1 MMQKWSGV
9 SGSMKEELL
18 AKPFESLEEHTTRAL
33 DVFLSIK
40 KSFEDI
46 TEYIEEP
53 KFWNHLFCA
62 CVLHDVGKGAT
73 GFQDMLRTIAEK
85 GKSPSWGYRH
95 EVLSASFVRLLPFD
109 EMTLKEIGLAII
121 THHKSLD
128 EIRER
133 YSTLYRTGERRFQE
147 KISELKPNIP
157 QINTFL
163 DKIFK
168 KSKKYI
174 KTSIHTEKMSE
185 NDLINFYEF
194 AMRGGKTDE
203 LENNK
208 KQYRIFLK
216 GLLNACD
223 HLASANRDSILYA
236 TKEVERLFSFKIN
249 TIQEAAKASDGNTLL
264 TAPTGLGKTEAGLLW
279 AQRNQNSVRGKRIL
293 YMLPYRTSINAMY
306 IRMKALFRKEGMV
319 SLLHGKSSYF
329 LYKHLS
335 ETDEDYSNTDY
346 KTIARKISNMKS
358 FSKKIYTPY
367 KILTPFQILKPFFG
381 SKNFEMNFCEFYR
394 SLLIVDEI
402 HSYEPNITGMIVGV
416 LQELESE
423 YGARILLMSATVPQ
437 FLANVLTRELD
448 IKNKINFDNTKLDE
462 FSRHR
467 IFVLNGTILD
477 YINEIKKSVKTGK
490 KILIVCNTVVR
501 AQEVFSFF
509 SEYEAILLHSRFTF
523 EDREKIEKNIKKV
536 DIMVATQV
544 VEVSLNISFD
554 ILYTEPA
561 PIDALLQ
568 RFGRVNRRGW
578 KNGKIAPV
586 YIFSEGSPYDKFI
599 YKPWETVLAT
609 VKILK
614 ELDGDILKESAIQT
628 LMDTVYS
635 SKFLSE
641 WEEEYQRARE
651 FTLESYKSLI
661 PLYDNPYLDSLY
673 ALIDSVEVVP
683 YQMKENY
690 LERVNQGR
698 FYDAMGYFLPIS
710 YRRFCILKGKNL
722 LESDNSNKTFFVK
735 TKYSKRWG
743 LTFEGCENHDI
754 PNII

>member
-1 MMQKWSGV
+1 
-9 SGSMKEELL
+9 MKEELL
-18 AKPFESLEEHTTRAL
+18 AKPFESLEEHTTRTL
-33 DVFLSIK
+33 DVFFSIK

-46 TEYIEEP
+46 TEYTEEP

-62 CVLHDVGKGAT
+62 CALHDVGKGAT

-121 THHKSLD
+121 SHHKSLD
-128 EIRER
+128 EIKER

-147 KISELKPNIP
+147 KIAELKPNIP
-157 QINTFL
+157 QINVFL
-163 DKIFK
+163 DRIFG
-168 KSKKYI
+168 KSKEYTGTPI
-174 KTSIHTEKMSE
+174 RTATISE

-194 AMRGGKTDE
+194 AIRGGKTDE

-208 KQYRIFLK
+208 KKYRIFLK

-223 HLASANRDSILYA
+223 HLASANRNSILYA
-236 TKEVERLFSFKIN
+236 VKELESLFPFEIN
-249 TIQEAAKASDGNTLL
+249 AIQRAAKASTGNTLL

-279 AQRNQNSVRGKRIL
+279 ANRNQNSVHGKRIL

-306 IRMKALFRKEGMV
+306 LRMKALFAKDDMV

-329 LYKHLS
+329 LYKYIS
-335 ETDEDYSNTDY
+335 ETDEDYYNTDY

-358 FSKKIYTPY
+358 FSRKIYSPY

-381 SKNFEMNFCEFYR
+381 SKNFEMNFCEFYG

-402 HSYEPNITGMIVGV
+402 HSYEPNIAGMIVGV
-416 LQELESE
+416 LQELLSG
-423 YGARILLMSATVPQ
+423 YRARVLLMSATIPQ
-437 FLANVLTRELD
+437 FLADVITGDLN
-448 IKNKINFDNTKLDE
+448 IKNKISLDNAKLDQ

-477 YINEIKKSVKTGK
+477 HIDKIKKSVVTGRR
-490 KILIVCNTVVR
+490 ILIVCNTVDR
-501 AQEVFSFF
+501 AQEVFSLL
-509 SEYEAILLHSRFTF
+509 SEGHKAILLHSRFTF
-523 EDREKIEKNIKKV
+523 KDRERIEKKIKRV
-536 DIMVATQV
+536 GILVATQV
-544 VEVSLNISFD
+544 VEVSLDISFD

-578 KNGKIAPV
+578 KSGKIAPV
-586 YIFSEGSPYDKFI
+586 YIFSEGSQYDKFI

-609 VKILK
+609 VKVLK
-614 ELDGDILKESAIQT
+614 ELDGNILKESAIQA

-635 SKFLSE
+635 PKFLSE
-641 WEEEYQRARE
+641 WDKEYQRARE

-683 YQMKENY
+683 YKMKDIY
-690 LERVNQGR
+690 LERVNEGR

-710 YRRFCILKGKNL
+710 HRRFCILREKNL
-722 LESDNSNKTFFVK
+722 LESDKNRIFFVK
-735 TKYSKRWG
+735 TEYSQKWG
-743 LTFEGCENHDI
+743 LTFEECENHDFLS
-754 PNII
+754 II